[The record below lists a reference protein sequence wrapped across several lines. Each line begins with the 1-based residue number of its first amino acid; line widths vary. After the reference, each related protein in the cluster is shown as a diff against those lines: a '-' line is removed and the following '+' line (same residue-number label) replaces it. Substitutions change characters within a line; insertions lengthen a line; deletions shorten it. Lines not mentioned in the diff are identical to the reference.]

1 MQQQIRMMVV
11 VFIHQ
16 QVQQQLQLVI
26 AVIPGMILHI
36 LKVEHILILAVE
48 QVIIILLILMQ
59 ILLHKLYNN

>member
-1 MQQQIRMMVV
+1 MMQQQIRMMVV

-36 LKVEHILILAVE
+36 LKVEHIVQMLVLTTITL
-48 QVIIILLILMQ
+48 
-59 ILLHKLYNN
+59 